1 MLRDKSL
8 IHKRGRCRKFGN
20 HSLSGHCLTLN
31 MPHVNPALGYF
42 LVDSVNTAKG
52 NGFIMICWIWFSFD
66 DCLCHHMVLTNG
78 IHKDE
83 RQTERKQTFFFFY
96 SSCFSNN
103 NSTLCKRSI
112 LCRTSLLRGERKE
125 GNRHYVLS
133 PVIHFCPVPSA
144 SHPSLCGWQVFS
156 DETKTPPTC
165 SVLLPSTKL
174 TKKNPSCHQELFWIP
189 SSWVFRGSA
198 FMTRLFTH
206 VIIAA
211 ASLWVKLT

>member
-20 HSLSGHCLTLN
+20 HSLSGYCLIPQHATCEPGLGLFFSRFCKHSQRKWFHYDLLN
-31 MPHVNPALGYF
+31 LIF
-42 LVDSVNTAKG
+42 LWWLFVSSHGVDKWNTQGWEADRKK
-52 NGFIMICWIWFSFD
+52 
-66 DCLCHHMVLTNG
+66 TNV
-78 IHKDE
+78 
-83 RQTERKQTFFFFY
+83 FFFFC

-125 GNRHYVLS
+125 GNRHYALS

-174 TKKNPSCHQELFWIP
+174 TKKTQAAIRSCSESHPPECSGGLR
-189 SSWVFRGSA
+189 SWRGSSH
-198 FMTRLFTH
+198 MWL
-206 VIIAA
+206 
-211 ASLWVKLT
+211 